1 MQVYLHT
8 YIHIYLQVAHNF
20 DTFYAT
26 KLKFG
31 MIFTQ
36 TKTLDLGLAPE
47 QDQGS
52 ECITGHIEHMQNVN
66 RFISLVPLL
75 ALES

>member
-1 MQVYLHT
+1 MQIYLHI
-8 YIHIYLQVAHNF
+8 YIHIYVQVALHF

-36 TKTLDLGLAPE
+36 TKTLDLMIELPLGGARG
-47 QDQGS
+47 QD
-52 ECITGHIEHMQNVN
+52 V
-66 RFISLVPLL
+66 
-75 ALES
+75 